1 MAKIKV
7 RDNRGQARKKA
18 KLAAYGKMRRVPKVG
33 AHKLISAAPV
43 FVGRAVPKQ
52 HLQPPPARKPHNLY
66 ANDAMN
72 HVLLLGEGDFGF
84 AASLATLWG
93 DCSRLV
99 ATALQSEADVLS
111 RAGAEDNLE
120 TIRACGGTVL
130 FGVDVSRLHNGHDAG
145 RKKGFDRVVFN
156 FPLVSGG
163 RPRDP
168 PALTAANQLLLREV
182 FHNASTG
189 SLLAEGGELHITVP
203 RGQPYDG
210 WSLPTLAKLARLR
223 VKRAVPFDLTSF
235 PGYTSDAPH
244 TGGGALTYTFVKAEV
259 RTAPD
264 DQVQKKFGG
273 SAKEMNK
280 QRRKKARKP

>member
-1 MAKIKV
+1 MAKVKV
-7 RDNRGQARKKA
+7 CDNRGQARKRA
-18 KLAAYGKMRRVPKVG
+18 KLAAYGKMRRVQKVG
-33 AHKLISAAPV
+33 ANKLISAAPV
-43 FVGRAVPKQ
+43 GRAEPKQ
-52 HLQPPPARKPHNLY
+52 PATQHSQQPRKPHNLY
-66 ANDAMN
+66 ANEATN

-93 DCSRLV
+93 DCSKLV
-99 ATALQSEADVLS
+99 ATALQSEADVLAL
-111 RAGAEDNLE
+111 AGAEDNVE

-130 FGVDVSRLHNGHDAG
+130 FGVDASRLHSGQDVG

-156 FPLVSGG
+156 FPLVNGG

-168 PALTAANQLLLREV
+168 PAFTAANQSLLREV
-182 FHNASTG
+182 FHHVSTG
-189 SLLAEGGELHITVP
+189 SLLAENGELHITLP

-223 VKRAVPFDLTSF
+223 VKRAVPFDLTCF

-244 TGGGALTYTFVKAEV
+244 TGGGALTYALIKAEV
-259 RTAPD
+259 LAAPD
-264 DQVQKKFGG
+264 DAAQKKFGG